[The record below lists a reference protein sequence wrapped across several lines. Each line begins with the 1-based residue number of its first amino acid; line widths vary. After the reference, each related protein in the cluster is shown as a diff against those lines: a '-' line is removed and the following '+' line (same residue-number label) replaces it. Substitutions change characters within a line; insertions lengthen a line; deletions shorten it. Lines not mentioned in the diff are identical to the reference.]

1 MKRFGLPI
9 RIRYAGQ
16 SHHASVARAG
26 LAEFKVN
33 SKFVLIPDE
42 AVYSLILEIQL
53 PFDTIVLPQLWQ
65 HDAILWIHCVGT
77 LERSA
82 VPFGAVPCR
91 ATLQRASHGS
101 LKGSADLGTVVWAL
115 QHVVLC
121 CNMLYC
127 VATRCDAMQALQ
139 SETELTL
146 LESDS
151 NVAIISHSPI
161 DDANGNRL
169 AVRYGLSH

>member
-53 PFDTIVLPQLWQ
+53 PFDTIVLPQ
-65 HDAILWIHCVGT
+65 
-77 LERSA
+77 RSTMQFCRSTA
-82 VPFGAVPCR
+82 SACSSDRPCRSVPCR
-91 ATLQRASHGS
+91 AVRRYNAHRT
-101 LKGSADLGTVVWAL
+101 
-115 QHVVLC
+115 
-121 CNMLYC
+121 
-127 VATRCDAMQALQ
+127 
-139 SETELTL
+139 
-146 LESDS
+146 
-151 NVAIISHSPI
+151 
-161 DDANGNRL
+161 
-169 AVRYGLSH
+169 AV